1 MKKTLIMVLILLLLV
16 MVVFMLLKSVNI
28 GSLQILGIKD
38 LNAENNK
45 LDESIQTLSRL
56 SSTDFN
62 QATLDVTNSSKQYEK
77 AKSEY
82 EALATVS
89 TDSEVGTANQLQ
101 KYEIEYLWTRIGNHA
116 TAEDV
121 VLKLDIKANNTSQA
135 TGYYDL
141 DFVATGDYVGITDFI
156 YDVEN
161 DTSLGFKIE
170 GFKMVPSGEKLQATF
185 TCTNIAIN
193 IDPSALAVQ
202 KNNNNNTN
210 ENDGNTENGDN
221 NNSQN
226 TTNSNTTSNTTT
238 DRRNGSASQATDA
251 YVNSSTNN

>member
-202 KNNNNNTN
+202 KNNNNNDN
-210 ENDGNTENGDN
+210 NDN
-221 NNSQN
+221 NNNEGSAEEGDN
-226 TTNSNTTSNTTT
+226 TNSNTTTSNTTT